1 MTRVTLLERVF
12 SPRWFQRF
20 AIIVFGAYARLFMG
34 LRVLGGH
41 NVPREGPLVVA
52 CNHFSSWD
60 PPIVGV
66 AIPRALDFMAK
77 IELFGS
83 PLGAAFMRGLGAFP
97 VDRSRGDVGA
107 IKEALRRLKRG
118 RAVGVFIEGT
128 RNPQGGEALDGA
140 AYLSIAAGAPMTP
153 AAVWREGRAFRVAF
167 GEPIQ
172 PTGKGR
178 EAASQ
183 LTALTAGRIRD
194 LLPENV
200 RNAV

>member
-20 AIIVFGAYARLFMG
+20 AILVFGAYARLFMG
-34 LRVLGGH
+34 LRVIGGH
-41 NVPREGPLVVA
+41 NVPKDGPLVVA
-52 CNHFSSWD
+52 CNHFSAWD

-66 AIPRALDFMAK
+66 AIPRGLDFMAK
-77 IELFGS
+77 VELFES
-83 PLGAAFMRGLGAFP
+83 ALNAAFLRGLGAFP

-128 RNPQGGEALDGA
+128 RNPAGGAALDGA
-140 AYLSIAAGAPMTP
+140 AFLAIAAGAPLCP
-153 AAVWREGRAFRVAF
+153 AAVWREGRSFRVAF

-172 PTGKGR
+172 PSGKGR
-178 EAASQ
+178 EAASR
-183 LTALTAGRIRD
+183 LTALTAGHIRD